1 MEMRDFEAIF
11 DIAADR
17 HGGAAAVEAKFE
29 PMKTAAELA
38 AIPEDRWLSQ
48 FTRSIF
54 QAGFNWTVIDAKW
67 DGFEAAFDGFDPE
80 ALAFADDT
88 RFDAWLQDTRIV
100 RNGTKIAA
108 VRDNASFILSLRDQ
122 GGVAQVIA
130 DWPGSDFIGL
140 LDMLK
145 TKGARLGGTSAQY
158 ALRFM
163 GRDGFV
169 LGQDVVARLITEG
182 VIDKPPTSKLA
193 MRAVQTAFNTWQDQS
208 GRGLAEIS
216 RTLALSV

>member
-1 MEMRDFEAIF
+1 MRDFETIF
-11 DIAADR
+11 DVAAGR
-17 HGGAAAVEAKFE
+17 HGGADAIEAKFT
-29 PMKTAAELA
+29 PMKSAVALA

-67 DGFEAAFDGFDPE
+67 DGFEATFDGFDAE
-80 ALAFADDT
+80 ALAFADDA

-108 VRDNASFILSLRDQ
+108 VRDNASFILSLRER
-122 GGVAQVIA
+122 GGVSQVIA
-130 DWPGSDFIGL
+130 DWPGADFIGL

-158 ALRFM
+158 ALRSM

-169 LGQDVVARLITEG
+169 LGQDVVARLIAEG
-182 VIDKPPTSKLA
+182 VIDKPPTSKTA
-193 MRAVQTAFNTWQDQS
+193 MRAVQAAFNTWHDQS